1 MAASTTA
8 STNLESAHGHAP
20 RDGERGLEGPASRQS
35 PTLASGRDAAVPP
48 ARRALTARDLIGFL
62 AMVVGMFMAIL
73 DIQIVSSS
81 LSEIQ
86 AGLSASTDEI
96 SWVQTSYLIAEVV
109 MIPLSGMLSRILST
123 RVLFTVS
130 ALGFTLTSVACA
142 FTSGIEGMIVWRA
155 LQGFIGGAMI
165 PTVFAASF
173 ALFPAEKRA
182 GVSVVIGL
190 VATMAPTLGPTLGGY
205 LTQSFS
211 WHWLFLINVVPGV
224 LVTALVWTCVDMDK
238 GDRSLLKGF
247 DVLGLLLMAV
257 FLGSVEFVVEEG
269 PRKDWFDDEMI
280 AVFAA
285 VALASGVGFFWR
297 VLTYAQPI
305 VELRAFRDRNFA
317 IGSLY
322 SFIIGIGLYGAVYIT
337 PLFLARVR
345 GLNSLQIGT
354 IMFVTG
360 AFQFLSAPIAGIL
373 STKID
378 LLVMLAMG
386 LSLFGAG
393 VWLNASLTAESSF
406 WELFVPQAVRGL
418 SLMLCFIPINTLAL
432 GTLPPEQLKN
442 ASGLYNLMR
451 NLGGAIGLAVINT
464 VMTERLALHLNRVG
478 DHLNLARPAVQDT
491 LDGLAAR
498 LDGLVADPMAAAL
511 GKLAGLVQRE
521 AMVLTFNDLF
531 MVMAGVFAAA
541 LLFMP
546 LVRKPQQA
554 VAAEH

>member
-1 MAASTTA
+1 MAAGSAISTHQ
-8 STNLESAHGHAP
+8 SA
-20 RDGERGLEGPASRQS
+20 RGLAPHDGPRGVEGPASR
-35 PTLASGRDAAVPP
+35 PHPPLPSGRDAAAPSGPGGLSV
-48 ARRALTARDLIGFL
+48 RDRIGFL

-86 AGLSASTDEI
+86 AGLSASSDEI

-123 RVLFTVS
+123 RVLFTLS
-130 ALGFTLTSVACA
+130 AVGFTLTSVACA
-142 FTSGIEGMIVWRA
+142 FTDGIEGMIVWRA

-165 PTVFAASF
+165 PTVFATSF
-173 ALFPAEKRA
+173 ALFPAERRA

-205 LTQSFS
+205 LTQTFS
-211 WHWLFLINVVPGV
+211 WHWLFLINVLPGI
-224 LVTALVWTCVDMDK
+224 LVTSVVWTCVDIDR

-247 DVLGLLLMAV
+247 DVLGLVLMAM

-269 PRKDWFDDEMI
+269 PRQDWFDDDLI
-280 AVFAA
+280 TLFAVVAA
-285 VALASGVGFFWR
+285 ASGAGFFWR
-297 VLTYAQPI
+297 VLTYANPI
-305 VELRAFRDRNFA
+305 VQLRAFRNRNFA

-322 SFIIGIGLYGAVYIT
+322 SFIIGIGLYGAVYVT

-345 GLNSLQIGT
+345 GLNSLQIGM

-360 AFQFLSAPIAGIL
+360 MFQFISAPIAGFL
-373 STKID
+373 STRLD
-378 LLVMLAMG
+378 LRAMLAMG
-386 LSLFGAG
+386 LTLFGVG

-406 WELFVPQAVRGL
+406 WELFAPQAVRGM

-432 GTLPPEQLKN
+432 GTLPPAQLKN

-451 NLGGAIGLAVINT
+451 NLGGAIGLAAINT
-464 VMTERLALHLNRVG
+464 VMTDRLALHLNRIG
-478 DHLNLARPAVQDT
+478 DNLNPARPMVQNM

-498 LDGLVADPMAAAL
+498 FDGMVADPQAAAV
-511 GKLAGLVQRE
+511 KMLAGMVQRE
-521 AMVLTFNDLF
+521 AMVLTFNDMFL
-531 MVMAGVFAAA
+531 VMAGVFAAA

-546 LVRKPQQA
+546 LVRKPQQR
-554 VAAEH
+554 VAADH

>member
-1 MAASTTA
+1 MTDTTIDTRTA
-8 STNLESAHGHAP
+8 RGPAP
-20 RDGERGLEGPASRQS
+20 HDGPRGVEGPASR
-35 PTLASGRDAAVPP
+35 PNTPLPSGRDAAVSPP
-48 ARRALTARDLIGFL
+48 AFARRALTARDLLGFL
-62 AMVVGMFMAIL
+62 AMIVGMFMAVL

-86 AGLSASTDEI
+86 AGLSASADEI

-123 RVLFTVS
+123 RVLFTLS

-142 FTSGIEGMIVWRA
+142 FTSGIEAMVLWRA

-165 PTVFAASF
+165 PTVFASSF
-173 ALFPAEKRA
+173 ALFPPEKRPV
-182 GVSVVIGL
+182 VSVAIGL

-224 LVTALVWTCVDMDK
+224 VVTTLVWNCVDFDK

-247 DVLGLLLMAV
+247 DALGLALMAV
-257 FLGSVEFVVEEG
+257 FLGCTEYVVEEG
-269 PRKDWFDDEMI
+269 PRNDWFDDRTI
-280 AVFAA
+280 ALLAVVA
-285 VALASGVGFFWR
+285 VAAGAGFFWR
-297 VLTYAQPI
+297 VLTYKNPI

-322 SFIIGIGLYGAVYIT
+322 SFILGIGLYGAVYIT

-345 GLNSLQIGT
+345 GLNSLQIGE

-360 AFQFLSAPIAGIL
+360 LFQFMSAPLAGFLSA
-373 STKID
+373 KID
-378 LLVMLAMG
+378 LRAMLAMG
-386 LSLFGAG
+386 LTLFGTG
-393 VWLNASLTAESSF
+393 VWLNSSLTADSSF
-406 WELFVPQAVRGL
+406 WELFVPQAVRGM

-451 NLGGAIGLAVINT
+451 NLGGAIGLAAINT
-464 VMTERLALHLNRVG
+464 VMIDRSALHLNRVG
-478 DHLNLARPAVQDT
+478 DNFNMARPVVQDM

-498 LDGLVADPMAAAL
+498 FDGLVVDPQAAAA
-511 GKLAGLVQRE
+511 KMLAGMVQRE

-531 MVMAGVFAAA
+531 LVMAGVFAAA

-546 LVRKPQQA
+546 LVRKPQQV
-554 VAAEH
+554 VAADH